1 MDPAIPSSM
10 GMHITLAESVDRA
23 HELIHESSPP
33 DLVIS
38 DFRLSEQTHG
48 VELIHNLR

>member
-1 MDPAIPSSM
+1 MHSAIPSSM
-10 GMHITLAESVDRA
+10 GMHTTLTQSVDYAR
-23 HELIHESSPP
+23 ELIHESSPT